1 MSNELL
7 GLLMVGVL
15 LAAIFLGFPLAFT
28 LIILGFIFGYLG
40 FGAMT
45 FDLMVFQ
52 GYGLMKEVS
61 LAAVPLFIFMG
72 YILEQS
78 GMMGRLFRAFQTIMA
93 PVRGSLY
100 LAVLL
105 TGTIFAAATGIIGA
119 SVTVLG
125 MMSVPAMTRSRYD
138 VRMAAGVICGAGCLG
153 QLIPPSVML
162 IVMGPVLGVS
172 IIHLFA
178 AAVVPGLLLSA
189 IFVGYAMTR
198 SFMQPHV
205 GPPLPP
211 QERLGSPR
219 LVVREFFLGMLPVTV
234 LIFAALGSILA
245 GLAAPTEA
253 AGVAAFG
260 AVALALAYR
269 QLTWVRFRE
278 AVYRTVRTSSLIL
291 FLAFAAL
298 FYGAVFS
305 HLGSANLITQWML
318 SLPLSPFA
326 MLVLL
331 MLLINLLGWPLEWPA
346 IILIFLPLFLPTI
359 SKLDIDMLW
368 FATLVAVN
376 LQTAFLTPPV
386 ALAAYYLKAV
396 APDWSL
402 SDIYIGMLQFQI
414 WQILGL
420 IFLLFFPELAL
431 WLPGVLYG
439 YVPR

>member
-1 MSNELL
+1 
-7 GLLMVGVL
+7 MVAVL
-15 LAAIFLGFPLAFT
+15 VAAIFLGFPLAFT
-28 LIILGFIFGYLG
+28 LIILGFVFGYLG
-40 FGAMT
+40 FGPLV
-45 FDLMVFQ
+45 FDLMVLH

-72 YILEQS
+72 YVLEQA
-78 GMMGRLFRAFQTIMA
+78 GIMERLFRAFQTLMA

-119 SVTVLG
+119 SVTILG
-125 MMSVPAMTRSRYD
+125 MMAAPAMTRSRYD

-172 IIHLFA
+172 IVHLFA
-178 AAVVPGLLLSA
+178 AAVVPGLLLSGIYIA
-189 IFVGYAMTR
+189 YAMVR
-198 SFMQPHV
+198 SFLQPHV

-211 QERLGSPR
+211 EERLASAG
-219 LVVREFFLGMLPVTV
+219 LVLREVGLGMLPVSV

-253 AGVAAFG
+253 AGMAALG
-260 AVALALAYR
+260 SVALATLYR
-269 QLTWVRFRE
+269 QLTWQRLTE
-278 AVYRTVRTSSLIL
+278 AVYRTLRTSTLIL

-305 HLGSANLITQWML
+305 HLGSARLITEWML
-318 SLPLSPFA
+318 ALPVSPFV
-326 MLVLL
+326 MLVVL
-331 MLLINLLGWPLEWPA
+331 MVVINLLGWPLEWPA

-359 SKLDIDMLW
+359 AQLKLDMLW

-396 APDWSL
+396 APDWKL
-402 SDIYIGMLQFQI
+402 SDIYVGMLQFQV
-414 WQILGL
+414 WQIAGL
-420 IFLLFFPELAL
+420 IALLLFPDLAL
-431 WLPGVLYG
+431 WLPRVLYG

>member
-1 MSNELL
+1 MSPEVL
-7 GLLMVGVL
+7 GLVMVGL
-15 LAAIFLGFPLAFT
+15 LVVAIFLGFPLAFT
-28 LIILGFIFGYLG
+28 LIILGFVFGYLG
-40 FGAMT
+40 FGQLV

-61 LAAVPLFIFMG
+61 LAAVPLFVFMG
-72 YILEQS
+72 YVLEQS
-78 GMMGRLFRAFQTIMA
+78 GIMERLFRAFQTIMA

-105 TGTIFAAATGIIGA
+105 TGTLFAAATGIIGA

-125 MMSVPAMTRSRYD
+125 MMAVPAMVRSRYD
-138 VRMAAGVICGAGCLG
+138 TRMAAGVICGAGCLG

-162 IVMGPVLGVS
+162 VVMGPVLGIS
-172 IIHLFA
+172 IVHLFA

-189 IFVGYAMTR
+189 IYIAYAMAR
-198 SFMQPHV
+198 SFLQPHV
-205 GPPLPP
+205 GPPLVLE
-211 QERLGSPR
+211 ERFGSTR
-219 LVVREFFLGMLPVTV
+219 MMVREFLLGMLPVTA

-245 GLAAPTEA
+245 GIAAPTEA
-253 AGVAAFG
+253 AGVAALG
-260 AVALALAYR
+260 SVVLAILYG
-269 QLTWVRFRE
+269 QFTWARLKE
-278 AVYRTVRTSSLIL
+278 AVYRTLRVTTLIL

-305 HLGSANLITQWML
+305 HLGSANLITEWML
-318 SLPLSPFA
+318 GLPLSPFM

-331 MLLINLLGWPLEWPA
+331 MLVINLLGWPLEWPA

-359 SKLDIDMLW
+359 LKLNIDMLW
-368 FATLVAVN
+368 FGTLVAVN

-396 APDWSL
+396 APEWTL
-402 SDIYIGMLQFQI
+402 SDIYIGMLQFQV
-414 WQILGL
+414 WQVVGL
-420 IFLLFFPELAL
+420 VFLLFFPDLAL
-431 WLPGVLYG
+431 WLPKLLYG

>member
-1 MSNELL
+1 MGSEAL
-7 GLLMVGVL
+7 GLLMVAVL
-15 LAAIFLGFPLAFT
+15 IVAIFLGFPLAFT
-28 LIILGFIFGYLG
+28 LIILGFVFGYLG
-40 FGAMT
+40 FGPLV

-52 GYGLMKEVS
+52 GYGMMKEVS

-78 GMMGRLFRAFQTIMA
+78 GIMERLFKAFQTIMA

-100 LAVLL
+100 LAVIL

-125 MMSVPAMTRSRYD
+125 MMAAPAMTRSRYD
-138 VRMAAGVICGAGCLG
+138 IRMSAGVICGAGCLG

-162 IVMGPVLGVS
+162 IVMGPVIGVS
-172 IIHLFA
+172 IVHLFA
-178 AAVVPGLLLSA
+178 AAVIPGLVLSA
-189 IFVGYAMTR
+189 IYIAYAMAR
-198 SFMQPHV
+198 SFLQPHV
-205 GPPLPP
+205 GPPLPLE
-211 QERLGSPR
+211 ERLSSGR
-219 LVVREFFLGMLPVTV
+219 AIAREFLLGMLPVMV
-234 LIFAALGSILA
+234 LIFAALGSILV

-253 AGVAAFG
+253 AGVAALG
-260 AVALALAYR
+260 SVVLAFVYR
-269 QLTWVRFRE
+269 QLTWARLKQ
-278 AVYRTVRTSSLIL
+278 AVYRTLRTSSLIL

-305 HLGSANLITQWML
+305 HLGSANLITEWML

-331 MLLINLLGWPLEWPA
+331 MLVINLLGWPLEWPA
-346 IILIFLPLFLPTI
+346 IILIFLPLFLPTLL
-359 SKLDIDMLW
+359 KLNIDMLW
-368 FATLVAVN
+368 FGILVAVN

-396 APDWSL
+396 APDWEL
-402 SDIYIGMLQFQI
+402 SDIYIGMMYFQI
-414 WQILGL
+414 WQVLGL
-420 IFLLFFPELAL
+420 VVLLFFPEIAL
-431 WLPGVLYG
+431 WLPKVLYG

>member
-1 MSNELL
+1 MSPETL
-7 GLLMVGVL
+7 GLLMVAMLVV
-15 LAAIFLGFPLAFT
+15 AIFVGFPLAFT
-28 LIILGFIFGYLG
+28 LLILGFVFGYLG
-40 FGAMT
+40 FGELV
-45 FDLMVFQ
+45 FDLMVLH

-72 YILEQS
+72 YMLEQS
-78 GMMGRLFRAFQTIMA
+78 GIMERLFRAFQSLMA

-138 VRMAAGVICGAGCLG
+138 VRMSAGVICGAGCLG

-178 AAVVPGLLLSA
+178 AAIVPGLLLA
-189 IFVGYAMTR
+189 TIFVAYAMVR
-198 SFMQPHV
+198 SFLQPHV
-205 GPPLPP
+205 GPPLPAG
-211 QERLGSPR
+211 ERLGSGR
-219 LVVREFFLGMLPVTV
+219 QILKEVALGMLPVTV

-245 GLAAPTEA
+245 GVAAPTEA
-253 AGVAAFG
+253 AGLAALG
-260 AVALALAYR
+260 SILLAALYR
-269 QLTWVRFRE
+269 RLTWPRLRE
-278 AVYRTVRTSSLIL
+278 AVYRSLRTTSLIL

-305 HLGSANLITQWML
+305 HLGSANLITEWML
-318 SLPLSPFA
+318 GLQLPPFA
-326 MLVLL
+326 TLIVLMLV
-331 MLLINLLGWPLEWPA
+331 INLLGWPLEWPA

-359 SKLDIDMLW
+359 IALKIDMLW
-368 FATLVAVN
+368 FGTLVAVN

-396 APDWSL
+396 APDWKL
-402 SDIYIGMLQFQI
+402 SDIYIGMLQFQV
-414 WQILGL
+414 WQLLGL
-420 IFLLFFPELAL
+420 AFLLLFPDLAL
-431 WLPGVLYG
+431 WLPRLLYG
-439 YVPR
+439 YVAR